1 MSNKGLRLLDFE
13 DVTFSYQN
21 QSAPAVKGCTF
32 NIREGEFVSLVGHNS
47 SGKSTIAKLSNGL
60 LQPKEGQVCVYGIPT
75 TDQERLIE
83 IRANVGLV
91 FQNPDNQTV
100 ASLVEDDVAFG
111 PENLNLP
118 PEEIRKRV
126 DEALSIVGLLHL
138 LKHPVHHLS
147 GGQKQLVAIAGIL
160 AIKPKLLILDE
171 ATSLIDPK
179 GRKQVL
185 EKIKQLHKDGY
196 AIVMITHRM
205 EEVLLSERSIALEK
219 GSMIFDGKPEDLFS
233 DASLLA
239 RAGLQRPPLVQL
251 VDSLSDNGVEVPFPK
266 DENELV
272 EALCQL
278 K

>member
-1 MSNKGLRLLDFE
+1 
-13 DVTFSYQN
+13 
-21 QSAPAVKGCTF
+21 
-32 NIREGEFVSLVGHNS
+32 
-47 SGKSTIAKLSNGL
+47 
-60 LQPKEGQVCVYGIPT
+60 
-75 TDQERLIE
+75 
-83 IRANVGLV
+83 
-91 FQNPDNQTV
+91 
-100 ASLVEDDVAFG
+100 
-111 PENLNLP
+111 
-118 PEEIRKRV
+118 
-126 DEALSIVGLLHL
+126 HL

-251 VDSLSDNGVEVPFPK
+251 VESLSDNGVEVPFPK